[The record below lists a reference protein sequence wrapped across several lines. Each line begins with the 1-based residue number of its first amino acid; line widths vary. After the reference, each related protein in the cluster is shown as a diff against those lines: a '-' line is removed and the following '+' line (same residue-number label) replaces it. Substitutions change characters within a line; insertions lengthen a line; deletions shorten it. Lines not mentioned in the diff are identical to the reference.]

1 MLSEKWCTR
10 VYLTIHFNFGGMSG
24 TSHLFYSYR
33 CGNRPSV
40 PENVQN
46 AVLAG
51 IISALDGVADMHHE
65 VRQEN
70 RKRKKEM
77 NEEARKKARLQDGK
91 EAQLEPAMQIGGTSS
106 VDASLTTNPHA
117 TMSDVPRGPPSPLN
131 HLTFGINEVAKLL
144 EGHVHHQRRD
154 SLRPASSSDAPNT
167 SSSKLVAV
175 CLADVNPPTLVGHL
189 PSLVAACN
197 SVKGCGST
205 IWLVPLPK
213 GAEEALAA
221 AAGLKRAAAIAIDVS
236 VIHLRL

>member
-1 MLSEKWCTR
+1 MHGYDIQGHSFPTITHTSNSISSLLCCDC
-10 VYLTIHFNFGGMSG
+10 YLIR
-24 TSHLFYSYR
+24 LF
-33 CGNRPSV
+33 CLFF
-40 PENVQN
+40 
-46 AVLAG
+46 AAG
-51 IISALDGVADMHHE
+51 FRSALISLAARMSFSAVVFSCLTCVGIS
-65 VRQEN
+65 VRSMGAPEYNQ
-70 RKRKKEM
+70 
-77 NEEARKKARLQDGK
+77 
-91 EAQLEPAMQIGGTSS
+91 AQLEPAMQIGGTSS